1 MELPDRDGLEEYA
14 QSLDLSLA
22 EVLELLESALAPEAL
37 PVPQD

>member
-14 QSLDLSLA
+14 ESLDLSLT

-37 PVPQD
+37 PVPLD